1 MATAAF
7 VLSLIALGVALATAY
22 FCWVKFQQAFTYI
35 EGLVNPP
42 DAEPDTQPVE
52 DEGDLGVGEPSETV
66 LVELAEAVTEE
77 STEPQVET
85 QGETVDT
92 TEAVVVES
100 EEAPQVTA
108 AQGVTIVDEEQGITR
123 EA

>member
-7 VLSLIALGVALATAY
+7 IISLIALGVALATAY
-22 FCWVKFQQAFTYI
+22 FCWDKFQQAFDYV
-35 EGLVNPP
+35 ERLVNPP
-42 DAEPDTQPVE
+42 DAEPEVAQ
-52 DEGDLGVGEPSETV
+52 DEGDLGVGEPTESV
-66 LVELAEAVTEE
+66 LTEALAEAAIEEPANTE
-77 STEPQVET
+77 SAGET
-85 QGETVDT
+85 QGEVDT